1 MSVNLDSSSKTYN
14 LAVRAKGRLSADG
27 VIEFPTAWANKIKT
41 NTISIILTP
50 YKTYQQ
56 LYVESIQYGRKAVVR
71 NAAGGQIQGWYFLIA
86 NLMDGEE
93 INPEDGNYE
102 GNFSA
107 RNTDAFE

>member
-1 MSVNLDSSSKTYN
+1 MDKQ
-14 LAVRAKGRLSADG
+14 LALRTKGRLSPDG
-27 VIEFPTAWANKIKT
+27 IIEFPKAWANKIKT
-41 NTISIILTP
+41 SSINILLTP

-86 NLMDGEE
+86 NLMDGET
-93 INPEDGNYE
+93 INPDEDGNYE
-102 GNFSA
+102 GNFSG

>member
-14 LAVRAKGRLSADG
+14 LAVRAKGRLSSDG
-27 VIEFPTAWANKIKT
+27 VIEFPKAWANKIKT
-41 NTISIILTP
+41 NSISIILTP

-56 LYVESIQYGRKAVVR
+56 LYVESIQYGRQAIVR

-93 INPEDGNYE
+93 ISSEDGNY
-102 GNFSA
+102 S
-107 RNTDAFE
+107 NTQAFE